1 MGLHQLRQWQLR
13 RSGGDA
19 SAALVVVEEWWWDW
33 GQQTCRSRDR
43 WLVSSA
49 LLCHGKADGKAEGY
63 GAASS
68 MFDIRHP
75 LKYSQNDTLAQST
88 ARLTYY

>member
-1 MGLHQLRQWQLR
+1 MGPHQLRQWQLR
-13 RSGGDA
+13 CSGGDA
-19 SAALVVVEEWWWDW
+19 SAALVVVEERWWDW

-49 LLCHGKADGKAEGY
+49 LLCHGKAEGY
-63 GAASS
+63 GAASL
-68 MFDIRHP
+68 MFNIGHT
-75 LKYSQNDTLAQST
+75 LKYSQNDTLAWST